1 MKVSIILGTRPQ
13 IIKSAPVYAAF
24 RRRGVECEIVN
35 TGQHYDY
42 EMNRQFFSELELP
55 DPATD
60 LNVGAGTPS
69 QQVSAIIAGLG
80 ELFEKSRPEIALV
93 PGDTNS
99 ALAAGIACV
108 KTGVP
113 VAHLESGCR
122 SGEFRMAEEVNR
134 RLLDHMSCVLLCPT
148 ARCLANVKREHVLAD
163 SVVNVGD
170 TMYDSLLK
178 LAPRARASDPA
189 SALGLE
195 HGGYAFMTLHRAE
208 TVDDSAALRRVVSAV
223 GSLPLPVVFSVHPRT
238 RTRFK
243 EFGISLRPN
252 VKPVEPLPY
261 IETLGMVSGSKLVIT
276 DSGGLQKEA
285 FWLGKPSLI
294 TRDMTEWGEIVRVGA
309 AILVGTDPERIKQG
323 YARSQKM
330 APAGFVSAQRIFGS
344 GNASA
349 KVVGAV
355 EGYLR
360 KHGRNREWNGV
371 RAPGNEG

>member
-24 RRRGVECEIVN
+24 RRRGLECEIVN

-42 EMNRQFFSELELP
+42 EMNRQFFSELQLP
-55 DPATD
+55 DPAAD

-69 QQVSAIIAGLG
+69 QQVSAIVSGLG
-80 ELFEKSRPEIALV
+80 ELFERAKPEIALV

-99 ALAAGIACV
+99 ALAAGIGCV
-108 KTGVP
+108 KSGVP

-122 SGEFRMAEEVNR
+122 SGDFRMAEEVNR
-134 RLLDHMSCVLLCPT
+134 RLLDHMSHLLLCPT
-148 ARCLANVKREHVLAD
+148 SRCVANVRREHVLAD
-163 SVVNVGD
+163 SVVNAGD

-178 LAPRARASDPA
+178 LAPRARTSDPA
-189 SALGLE
+189 SMLGLRRGE
-195 HGGYAFMTLHRAE
+195 YVFMTLHRAE
-208 TVDDSAALRRVVSAV
+208 TVDDPAALRRVMGAV
-223 GSLPLPVVFSVHPRT
+223 GKLPLPVAFSVHPRT
-238 RTRFK
+238 RARFK
-243 EFGISLRPN
+243 EFGITPRPN
-252 VKPVEPLPY
+252 VEPMEPLPY
-261 IETLGMVSGSKLVIT
+261 IETLGMVSGSRLVIT

-294 TRDMTEWGEIVRVGA
+294 TRETTEWGEIVRSRA
-309 AILVGTDPERIKQG
+309 AILVGTDPRRIQRG
-323 YARSQKM
+323 YDRLQKVDPAR
-330 APAGFVSAQRIFGS
+330 FRSARRIFGD

-360 KHGRNREWNGV
+360 KFGRD
-371 RAPGNEG
+371 